1 MIEITTD
8 TMEEK
13 IIKTVQKNY
22 PITIAELSDHL
33 HMSRHKIR
41 FELLKLQS
49 RGLIELEPIQEKTF
63 IRLLRTD
70 IRFVGCRHQETFLK
84 RRRQK
89 YKPADDQVND
99 IMYR

>member
-8 TMEEK
+8 TIEEK

-22 PITIAELSDHL
+22 PSTIAELSDRL
-33 HMSRHKIR
+33 HMSRHKVR
-41 FELLKLQS
+41 FNLLKLQS

-70 IRFVGCRHQETFLK
+70 IRFVGRRHQETFLK

-89 YKPADDQVND
+89 HKPVDDHVND
-99 IMYR
+99 TMYQ